1 MSKICPVSKLPV
13 HIVLIFSR
21 VLNNYKYEVNMQIP
35 QEVKQ
40 ILETLMQAGYQA
52 YAVGGCVR
60 DSFLG
65 REPEDWDITTDALPE
80 QVKTLF
86 RRTVDTG
93 IRHGTVTVL
102 LKDRSYE
109 ITTYRVDGVY
119 SDGRH
124 PDSVV
129 FTPELSEDLRR
140 RDFTINAMACA
151 ADGSVVDLFGGR
163 EDLLRRRIRCVG
175 DPDERFTEDALR
187 ILRALRFSAQLDF
200 DIEASTW
207 EALKRHA
214 PNLVH
219 VSRERILAELNK
231 MILSPHPEKMA
242 LLPEAGITP
251 WIGKGAEEIAP
262 SPRTAELPAKR
273 DLRWAAAFSKTDGG
287 TARIFLKELKSDNE
301 TADGASL
308 LISGIREAPPE
319 DLYGTRKMLS
329 VYGTER
335 TREMLLLWRAG
346 LGTDV
351 SPEQLEGLE
360 DRIRRILAAG
370 DCLSVRDLAVS
381 GKDLIRLG
389 IRPGPELGKILGML
403 LDQVLKY
410 PEQNTAACLERLA
423 WEEAEGRG
431 GAPGRKSGNDDA
443 SE

>member
-1 MSKICPVSKLPV
+1 
-13 HIVLIFSR
+13 
-21 VLNNYKYEVNMQIP
+21 MQIP

-40 ILETLMQAGYQA
+40 ILETLTQAGYQA

-80 QVKTLF
+80 QVKALF

-124 PDSVV
+124 PDSVI

-163 EDLLRRRIRCVG
+163 EDLLRRSIRCVG

-187 ILRALRFSAQLDF
+187 ILRVLRFSAQLDF

-214 PNLVH
+214 PNLVN

-242 LLPEAGITP
+242 LLSEAGITP
-251 WIGKGAEEIAP
+251 WVGNGADKIVPSLRIGG
-262 SPRTAELPAKR
+262 LPAKK
-273 DLRWAAAFSKTDGG
+273 DLRWAAAFSEADGE
-287 TARIFLKELKSDNE
+287 TARSFLKDLKSDNE

-308 LISGIREAPPE
+308 LISGIRGSVPE
-319 DLYGTRKMLS
+319 DLYGTRKLLS
-329 VYGTER
+329 AFGAER
-335 TREMLLLWRAG
+335 TREMLLLRRAG
-346 LGTDV
+346 FGTAV
-351 SPEQLEGLE
+351 SSEQLDGLE
-360 DRIRRILAAG
+360 DRTEKILAAG
-370 DCLSVRDLAVS
+370 DCLAVRDLAVS

-389 IRPGPELGKILGML
+389 IRPGPELGRILSVL
-403 LDQVLKY
+403 LDQVLNY

-423 WEEAEGRG
+423 WEAAEGRG
-431 GAPGRKSGNDDA
+431 GDPGRKSGNDDA

>member
-1 MSKICPVSKLPV
+1 
-13 HIVLIFSR
+13 
-21 VLNNYKYEVNMQIP
+21 MQIP

-40 ILETLMQAGYQA
+40 ILETLTRAGYQA

-65 REPEDWDITTDALPE
+65 RKPEDWDITTDALPE
-80 QVKTLF
+80 QVKGLY

-129 FTPELSEDLRR
+129 FTPELSEDLKR

-163 EDLLRRRIRCVG
+163 EDLLQRRIRCVG

-214 PNLVH
+214 PNLVN

-251 WIGKGAEEIAP
+251 WVGKGAEKIVP
-262 SPRTAELPAKR
+262 SPRIAGLPAKK
-273 DLRWAAAFSKTDGG
+273 DLRWAAAFSEADGE
-287 TARIFLKELKSDNE
+287 TAQAFLKDLKSDNE

-308 LISGIREAPPE
+308 LISGIRKAVSE

-329 VYGTER
+329 VYGPKR
-335 TREMLLLWRAG
+335 MREMLLLWRAG
-346 LGTDV
+346 FGTAV

-360 DRIRRILAAG
+360 DRTEKILAAG
-370 DCLSVRDLAVS
+370 DCLAARDLAVS

-389 IRPGPELGKILGML
+389 IQPGPELGKILSVL

-410 PEQNTAACLERLA
+410 PEQNTAACLKGLA
-423 WEEAEGRG
+423 REAAEGRG
-431 GAPGRKSGNDDA
+431 GSPGRKSGNDDA

>member
-1 MSKICPVSKLPV
+1 
-13 HIVLIFSR
+13 
-21 VLNNYKYEVNMQIP
+21 MQIP

-40 ILETLMQAGYQA
+40 ILETLTQAGYQA

-80 QVKTLF
+80 QVKALF

-124 PDSVV
+124 PDSVA

-151 ADGSVVDLFGGR
+151 VDGSVVDLFGGR

-214 PNLVH
+214 PNLVN

-242 LLPEAGITP
+242 LLSEAGIMP
-251 WIGKGAEEIAP
+251 WIGNGADKIVP
-262 SPRTAELPAKR
+262 SLWIGGLPAKK
-273 DLRWAAAFSKTDGG
+273 DLRWAAAVWF
-287 TARIFLKELKSDNE
+287 
-301 TADGASL
+301 
-308 LISGIREAPPE
+308 AP
-319 DLYGTRKMLS
+319 M
-329 VYGTER
+329 ER
-335 TREMLLLWRAG
+335 AYLPYF
-346 LGTDV
+346 V
-351 SPEQLEGLE
+351 
-360 DRIRRILAAG
+360 
-370 DCLSVRDLAVS
+370 
-381 GKDLIRLG
+381 K
-389 IRPGPELGKILGML
+389 
-403 LDQVLKY
+403 
-410 PEQNTAACLERLA
+410 
-423 WEEAEGRG
+423 
-431 GAPGRKSGNDDA
+431 
-443 SE
+443 

>member
-1 MSKICPVSKLPV
+1 
-13 HIVLIFSR
+13 
-21 VLNNYKYEVNMQIP
+21 MQIP

-40 ILETLMQAGYQA
+40 ILETLTRAGHQA

-80 QVKTLF
+80 QVKALF

-214 PNLVH
+214 PNLVN

-242 LLPEAGITP
+242 LLSEAGITP
-251 WIGKGAEEIAP
+251 WVGKGADKIAP
-262 SPRTAELPAKR
+262 SPRIEGLPAKK
-273 DLRWAAAFSKTDGG
+273 DLRWAAAFSEADGE
-287 TARIFLKELKSDNE
+287 TARSFLKDLKSDNE

-308 LISGIREAPPE
+308 LISGICVSVPE
-319 DLYGTRKMLS
+319 DLYGTRKLLS
-329 VYGTER
+329 AYGTER
-335 TREMLLLWRAG
+335 TREMLLLRRAG
-346 LGTDV
+346 FGTAV
-351 SPEQLEGLE
+351 SPEQLDGLE
-360 DRIRRILAAG
+360 DRTDKILAAG
-370 DCLSVRDLAVS
+370 DCLAVRNLAVS
-381 GKDLIRLG
+381 GKDLMRLG
-389 IRPGPELGKILGML
+389 IRPGPELGKILSML

-423 WEEAEGRG
+423 REAAEGRG
-431 GAPGRKSGNDDA
+431 GDPGRKCGNDDA